1 MGFVV
6 PLISAVAGLAS
17 GGAAIA
23 QAFQKP
29 PKASAP
35 KIATPTVQDKVGRT
49 TNLLNTS
56 PSSLLD
62 DDTSS
67 TGRGRLL
74 GG

>member
-6 PLISAVAGLAS
+6 PLVSAVAGLAS
-17 GGAAIA
+17 GGASLI

-29 PKASAP
+29 KQASAP
-35 KIATPTVQDKVGRT
+35 KIATPTTKDVVGKT
-49 TNLLNTS
+49 TNLLRTS

-62 DDTSS
+62 EDSSS
-67 TGRGRLL
+67 TGRGTLL

>member
-1 MGFVV
+1 MGFVI
-6 PLISAVAGLAS
+6 PLISAIGAVAGGAS
-17 GGAAIA
+17 SLMG
-23 QAFQKP
+23 AFQKP
-29 PKASAP
+29 KQASAP
-35 KIATPTVQDKVGRT
+35 KIATPTTQDTVGRT

-74 GG
+74 GN